1 MRYLL
6 ILLLAG
12 CGTTVNMRVPQPT
25 LQTLNLG
32 QPNCSWECHT
42 THTATQ
48 STGPGD
54 YSFIFLTILIV
65 GSDKKTRRTGPG
77 DVQGAAVS
85 NTNDRSRSTSIGSG
99 Q

>member
-1 MRYLL
+1 MRFLI

-12 CGTTVNMRVPQPT
+12 CGTTVNMTVPQPN

-32 QPNCSWECHT
+32 QPNCHWDCTT

-48 STGPGD
+48 GD
-54 YSFIFLTILIV
+54 
-65 GSDKKTRRTGPG
+65 GSKSG
-77 DVQGAAVS
+77 DIS
-85 NTNDRSRSTSIGSG
+85 HTESSTSTRTLGAPS

>member
-6 ILLLAG
+6 VLLLAG
-12 CGTTVNMRVPQPT
+12 CGTTVNLNVPQPN

-32 QPNCSWECHT
+32 QPGCVKDCHT

-48 STGPGD
+48 S
-54 YSFIFLTILIV
+54 I
-65 GSDKKTRRTGPG
+65 GPG

-85 NTNDRSRSTSIGSG
+85 NTNDRSRSTNIGAP
-99 Q
+99 QQ

>member
-6 ILLLAG
+6 VLLLAG
-12 CGTTVNMRVPQPT
+12 CGTTVNMNVPQPN

-48 STGPGD
+48 STGPV
-54 YSFIFLTILIV
+54 TC
-65 GSDKKTRRTGPG
+65 R
-77 DVQGAAVS
+77 
-85 NTNDRSRSTSIGSG
+85 G
-99 Q
+99 QL